1 MEEGYRVK
9 RIKFHGQ
16 SVGILMQ
23 SDNGPCPLLAIANLL
38 LLKESIDFHEDY
50 SFISHDVLIQE
61 VGNYILTNAK
71 PSTSLQDTADPE
83 QVSQVIGALPK
94 LNRGLDVNIKF
105 TE

>member
-23 SDNGPCPLLAIANLL
+23 SDNGPYPLLAIANSL
-38 LLKESIDFHEDY
+38 LLKEQIDFHEDY

-61 VGNYILTNAK
+61 VGNYLLNDSSQGR
-71 PSTSLQDTADPE
+71 PEETSQLSD
-83 QVSQVIGALPK
+83 VIAMLPR
-94 LNRGLDVNIKF
+94 LNKGLDVNIRF
-105 TE
+105 AE

>member
-23 SDNGPCPLLAIANLL
+23 SDNGPCPLLAIANSL
-38 LLKESIDFHEDY
+38 LLKEQIDFHEDY
-50 SFISHDVLIQE
+50 SYISHGVLIQE
-61 VGNYILTNAK
+61 VGNYLLNDSGQVR
-71 PSTSLQDTADPE
+71 PEETSQLSE
-83 QVSQVIGALPK
+83 VIAMLPR
-94 LNRGLDVNIKF
+94 LNTGLDVNIRF